1 MLSFSLSKTLNKG
14 GRCAPPS
21 GRWQTHQWPLLGA
34 NCTHKLHQPESV
46 VIAALE
52 AKIREAIAD
61 GFVTFISGMAW
72 GVDIW
77 AAEIVLRLK
86 AEGHPIHLIAAVPY
100 EGFEKSWDDDWKQ
113 RYHAV
118 LSAADFVKYICDHY
132 HRGCF
137 QVRNEWMVDRS
148 ALLIAAYTGEKG
160 GTKNTVDYAA
170 RKGVQT
176 VFVL

>member
-1 MLSFSLSKTLNKG
+1 MPTESELRLHRACFTG
-14 GRCAPPS
+14 HRP
-21 GRWQTHQWPLLGA
+21 
-34 NCTHKLHQPESV
+34 HKLHQSEAV

-52 AKIREAIAD
+52 SRIREAIHD
-61 GFVTFISGMAW
+61 GFETFISGMAW

-100 EGFEKSWDDDWKQ
+100 DGFELGWDDEWKR
-113 RYHAV
+113 RYRAA
-118 LSAADFVKYICDHY
+118 LSAADYVKYVCDHY

-137 QVRNEWMVDRS
+137 QIRNEWMVDRS
-148 ALLIAAYTGEKG
+148 ARLIAAYTGEPG

-170 RKGVQT
+170 RRGVPT

>member
-1 MLSFSLSKTLNKG
+1 MPAESEMRLHRACFTG
-14 GRCAPPS
+14 HRP
-21 GRWQTHQWPLLGA
+21 
-34 NCTHKLHQPESV
+34 HKLNQPERV

-52 AKIREAIAD
+52 AKIREAIAA

-100 EGFEKSWDDDWKQ
+100 EGFEKSWDEDWKR
-113 RYHAV
+113 RYRAA
-118 LSAADFVKYICDHY
+118 LTAADHVRYICPHY

-137 QVRNEWMVDRS
+137 QIRNEWMVDHS
-148 ALLIAAYTGEKG
+148 ALLIAAYTGEPG

-170 RKGVQT
+170 RKGIQT